1 MKLTKYILLGGL
13 GLLSLASCNRDF
25 LNVTPTANL
34 SNKDAEATEP
44 GIVGLVNG
52 LHNMMY
58 MYNFGQVF
66 SYGFP
71 SMNVQLDML
80 GDDVINTKPA
90 VHMAVYRWQDHR
102 DRTDTDKTLTYKA
115 WDGYYTLILHAN
127 KAIAGYRTI
136 LPEEERKHVATRY
149 AYGEALAIR
158 AYAYHQL
165 VQLFAKRYRA
175 ATAATDLGV
184 ILRTDKDQSKQFEP
198 MERSTVAETYKQI
211 EEDLKESLDVLKGLE
226 QATDRNHLRYS
237 TVCGIAARVALC
249 KEDWAAAEDYATQAI
264 QKSNSR
270 LAKGEELIDGFNNY
284 KAPEWMW
291 GYHQSDTQDTGWG
304 SFSIAYSYNVSG
316 HNKYLRYAINRDI
329 YDQLGS
335 GDVRRKWWV
344 CLDQGDQV
352 PKDAYSVY
360 FAMNGDVPQW
370 EITGQCIKFRSKAQ
384 GSTFMDL
391 VMMRVAEMYYI
402 KAEAEARQG
411 KEAAARQTLLDV
423 VSTRD
428 AAFTLPTESGDAL
441 IDKIFAH
448 KRIDLY
454 MEGVRFLDLKRLA
467 KAFDR
472 SKASNFTILLNYQGL
487 GGGKNAYTVG
497 LNRNTGNLAKEIPT
511 TADDNRWQFVI
522 PYQEL
527 KGNKLCQDNP

>member
-13 GLLSLASCNRDF
+13 GLLSLASCKKDF
-25 LNVTPTANL
+25 LDVTPTANL

-402 KAEAEARQG
+402 LAEAQARLGEESDAQ
-411 KEAAARQTLLDV
+411 KTLYTIV
-423 VSTRD
+423 KTRD
-428 AAFTLPTESGDAL
+428 ADFTQPTETGTAL
-441 IDKIFAH
+441 IDKILLH
-448 KRIDLY
+448 KRMDLIY
-454 MEGVRFLDLKRLA
+454 EGVRFFDMKRLGTPPKRLEA
-467 KAFDR
+467 ANFDII
-472 SKASNFTILLNYQGL
+472 KTF
-487 GGGKNAYTVG
+487 VG
-497 LNRNTGNLAKEIPT
+497 LNAYKVAIERNSGTNASDIPT
-511 TADDNRWQFVI
+511 TIDDPRWQFAI
-522 PYQEL
+522 PYDEIV
-527 KGNKLCQDNP
+527 GNKLCVQNP

>member
-1 MKLTKYILLGGL
+1 
-13 GLLSLASCNRDF
+13 
-25 LNVTPTANL
+25 
-34 SNKDAEATEP
+34 
-44 GIVGLVNG
+44 
-52 LHNMMY
+52 
-58 MYNFGQVF
+58 
-66 SYGFP
+66 
-71 SMNVQLDML
+71 
-80 GDDVINTKPA
+80 
-90 VHMAVYRWQDHR
+90 MA
-102 DRTDTDKTLTYKA
+102 
-115 WDGYYTLILHAN
+115 
-127 KAIAGYRTI
+127 
-136 LPEEERKHVATRY
+136 
-149 AYGEALAIR
+149 
-158 AYAYHQL
+158 
-165 VQLFAKRYRA
+165 
-175 ATAATDLGV
+175 
-184 ILRTDKDQSKQFEP
+184 
-198 MERSTVAETYKQI
+198 RSTVAETYKQI

-291 GYHQSDTQDTGWG
+291 GYHQSDTQDLGWG
-304 SFSIAYSYNVSG
+304 SFSVAYSYNVAG
-316 HNKYLRYAINRDI
+316 HNISLRYAINRDI

-344 CLDQGDQV
+344 CLDRGDQV

-411 KEAAARQTLLDV
+411 KEAAARQTLLDI

-428 AAFTLPTESGDAL
+428 AAFTLPTESGDQL